1 MSWINIL
8 NVVYPVGSVYCSTM
22 NISPASS
29 IGGSWTQIKNA
40 VLRSGD
46 SVGYIGS
53 DTHAITEQEMPSHSH
68 GLDTMIYTHKH
79 SGPNNHVNRTVWT
92 DSADAGSLI
101 AVTNTGGGQ
110 AMSLVQR
117 SFNCYMWYRIA

>member
-8 NVVYPVGSVYCSTM
+8 NVIYPVGSIYCSTT

-29 IGGSWTQIKNA
+29 IGGNWTQIQNA

-46 SVGYIGS
+46 SVGYTGS

-68 GLDTMIYTHKH
+68 GLDTMIYTHNY
-79 SGPNNHVNRTVWT
+79 SGPNSLVNRTVWT
-92 DSADAGSLI
+92 ESADAGSLI